1 MTCASSDA
9 AQHCSASNKYNTS
22 PTFDKC
28 MHRLHRRTKVGN
40 LTAIIHGKA
49 VKSAYK
55 PGSVINSHSS
65 RHRVT
70 TVLKQPTR
78 IQREPRHRIPIWSC
92 SRWGLPC
99 RSVTELAVRS
109 YRTIS
114 PLPNPRKGILAVS
127 FCCTFRRLTPPRC
140 YLAPCPMEP
149 GLSSASSRMTR
160 LSSRL
165 HRRRL
170 SHST

>member
-1 MTCASSDA
+1 MTCAGSDA
-9 AQHCSASNKYNTS
+9 AQHCSASIKYSTS
-22 PTFDKC
+22 PTFDRC

-55 PGSVINSHSS
+55 PGSVMNSHSS

-78 IQREPRHRIPIWSC
+78 IQRGPHHRIPIWSC

-114 PLPNPRKGILAVS
+114 PLPNPRKEYWRYLSVALSVDSRRPGVTWHLALWS
-127 FCCTFRRLTPPRC
+127 PDFPRHP
-140 YLAPCPMEP
+140 L
-149 GLSSASSRMTR
+149 G
-160 LSSRL
+160 
-165 HRRRL
+165 
-170 SHST
+170 